1 MVNNTISS
9 TLSNTKK
16 VSNTA
21 MPSSTYFISKNST
34 TCSMSRVTVDTFFKP
49 YLLTAIEVE
58 ETDAVSSFL
67 LLVLL
72 LVSLPLLLLLALL
85 LVLVTDISEF
95 ESVER
100 EEDIDANSKDLVFI
114 EGDDKD

>member
-1 MVNNTISS
+1 
-9 TLSNTKK
+9 
-16 VSNTA
+16 
-21 MPSSTYFISKNST
+21 
-34 TCSMSRVTVDTFFKP
+34 MSRVTVDTFFKP

-72 LVSLPLLLLLALL
+72 VPLLLLLVLL

-100 EEDIDANSKDLVFI
+100 EEDMDANSKDLVFI

>member
-9 TLSNTKK
+9 TLSSTKK

-72 LVSLPLLLLLALL
+72 VPLLLLLVLL

-100 EEDIDANSKDLVFI
+100 EEDMDANSKDLVFI